1 MESILTSIKKMLGV
15 QEEYAHFD
23 PDIIFHINS
32 AFMTLNQ
39 LGVGPKEGF
48 FITTDEQLW
57 TDYLGESMRLE
68 AVKSYIYLRVK
79 MLFDPPTNSTIA
91 EAMNKQIAEFE
102 WRLNV
107 QAESTTETEE

>member
-1 MESILTSIKKMLGV
+1 MESILTSIKKMLGIG
-15 QEEYAHFD
+15 EEYAHFD

-32 AFMTLNQ
+32 ALMTLNQ

-57 TDYLGESMRLE
+57 EDYLGESKQLE
-68 AVKSYIYLRVK
+68 AVKSYIYLRVRI
-79 MLFDPPTNSTIA
+79 LFDPPANSTIL

-102 WRLNV
+102 WRLNI
-107 QAESTTETEE
+107 QAESEV

>member
-1 MESILTSIKKMLGV
+1 MESILTSIKKLLGV
-15 QEEYAHFD
+15 REDYAHFD

-32 AFMTLNQ
+32 ALMTLNQ

-57 TDYLGESMRLE
+57 EDYLGESKQLE
-68 AVKSYIYLRVK
+68 GVKSYIYLRVK
-79 MLFDPPTNSTIA
+79 ILFDPPASSTIL
-91 EAMNKQIAEFE
+91 EAMNKQITEFE

-107 QAESTTETEE
+107 QAESTETEV